1 MEEKARSNPFSI
13 SNILSSASSR
23 EQGRK
28 DSDETSDGGETHEKH
43 RLEFP
48 RAQLF
53 DTRRLDESSKGPDR
67 RMSYDFDEWSRT
79 SVEGW

>member
-28 DSDETSDGGETHEKH
+28 DSDESIDGGETHEKH
-43 RLEFP
+43 RLEFS
-48 RAQLF
+48 RAF
-53 DTRRLDESSKGPDR
+53 ETRRQSESSKGPDR

-79 SVEGW
+79 SVEGWWI